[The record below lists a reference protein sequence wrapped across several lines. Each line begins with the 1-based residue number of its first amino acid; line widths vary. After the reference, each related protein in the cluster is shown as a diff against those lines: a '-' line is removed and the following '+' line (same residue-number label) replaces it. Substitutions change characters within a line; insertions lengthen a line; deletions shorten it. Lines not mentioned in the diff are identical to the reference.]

1 MTLVLLNGLR
11 TTAAGAAAGLAG
23 AVVLARSLQSMLFG
37 VTAHDPLVL
46 AAAPAVLFTVALL
59 ACWLPAYRAT
69 RIDPAAAI
77 RDA

>member
-1 MTLVLLNGLR
+1 MALDFSPIPCRTL
-11 TTAAGAAAGLAG
+11 
-23 AVVLARSLQSMLFG
+23 
-37 VTAHDPLVL
+37 
-46 AAAPAVLFTVALL
+46 LFTVALL